1 MTTPFALVEAMQLCP
16 RLASPS
22 STTNGHKEHEPMRTA
37 ILIALTCALAG
48 GLWAEAS
55 ANPLAEYTFSDQ
67 KSRSLAD
74 YPGQSV
80 AIWGMCK
87 P

>member
-1 MTTPFALVEAMQLCP
+1 
-16 RLASPS
+16 
-22 STTNGHKEHEPMRTA
+22 MRTA

-55 ANPLAEYTFSDQ
+55 ANPLAEYTFTDQ

-80 AIWGMCK
+80 AVWGMCK